1 MNSAELIVSFK
12 NGNIITIGIS
22 DSRKVK
28 RRGDTLSIEDIYGT
42 GYMFN
47 FSNINYM
54 AVREHGLQQS
64 EMEKEKAEDTEA

>member
-28 RRGDTLSIEDIYGT
+28 RRGDTLSTEDIYGT
-42 GYMFN
+42 DYVFN
-47 FSNINYM
+47 FGNINYM
-54 AVREHGLQQS
+54 AVREHELQQS
-64 EMEKEKAEDTEA
+64 EMEKEKEEDTED

>member
-28 RRGDTLSIEDIYGT
+28 RRGDTVSIEDIYGT
-42 GYMFN
+42 DYVFN

-54 AVREHGLQQS
+54 AVREHELQQY